1 MKILEIQKT
10 EFIRGVLRT
19 ELFTITNKIGITKI
33 QEKMH
38 DLIEYFPI
46 NKKSE
51 EAELEY
57 KLMKENNKRIHEE
70 NRAKELDILYI
81 ELKQDNVTDGTK
93 TMCINNTK

>member
-1 MKILEIQKT
+1 MKILEIHKT
-10 EFIRGVLRT
+10 EFIRGVERT

-46 NKKSE
+46 NKKLE

-57 KLMKENNKRIHEE
+57 KLMQENNKRIHEE
-70 NRAKELDILYI
+70 NRAKELEILYI
-81 ELKQDNVTDGTK
+81 ELKQDNITDAAK
-93 TMCINNTK
+93 AMCINTV